1 MNKRLTDRQLW
12 STWQNE
18 YKLWLRAGF
27 NHAAA
32 VLNADAAVAAKRAKM
47 RGAAEDEVDAD
58 AGAEKQ
64 PG

>member
-1 MNKRLTDRQLW
+1 MKQQLTDRQLW
-12 STWQNE
+12 STWESE

-32 VLNADAAVAAKRAKM
+32 VLKADAAVAAKRAQM
-47 RGAAEDEVDAD
+47 RAAADAD
-58 AGAEKQ
+58 AETEER